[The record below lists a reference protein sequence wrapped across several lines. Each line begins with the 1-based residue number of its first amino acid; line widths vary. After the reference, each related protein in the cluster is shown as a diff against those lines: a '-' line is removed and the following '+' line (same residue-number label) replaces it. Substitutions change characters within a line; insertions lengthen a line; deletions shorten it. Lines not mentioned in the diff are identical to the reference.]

1 MNCNWFRAK
10 RLLRYLYNND
20 RYSIMMIGTY
30 TIMIGTY
37 VIMIIAGNGSIS
49 MLEINQGVQTE
60 MSRNRQTRGSTRE
73 EHSNN
78 NASKHCLPRSEQ
90 LRTITEKRSE
100 LSRFSAVSRP
110 FLYLAVFRRGWL
122 PGGCDRVPIWRG
134 RLRGVF
140 RNNQN
145 QMTNRVLHLVLGS
158 VDCYQDRLGSVPLS
172 FQ

>member
-1 MNCNWFRAK
+1 
-10 RLLRYLYNND
+10 
-20 RYSIMMIGTY
+20 MMSGTY

-60 MSRNRQTRGSTRE
+60 MSRNRQTRGSTRK

-100 LSRFSAVSRP
+100 LSRFSAVSLSCCVSQRMAP
-110 FLYLAVFRRGWL
+110 WGLRQSTDSARAPARCVSKQSKSDDESCFTFGF
-122 PGGCDRVPIWRG
+122 GKC
-134 RLRGVF
+134 RL
-140 RNNQN
+140 
-145 QMTNRVLHLVLGS
+145 
-158 VDCYQDRLGSVPLS
+158 LS
-172 FQ
+172 RQAWVSASIFSMNGNHAT